1 MTVIGLIVAIG
12 YIALMVYTLW
22 DIETLNDDDP
32 RF

>member
-1 MTVIGLIVAIG
+1 MTIIGLTIAIV

-22 DIETLNDDDP
+22 DMETLNDDDP

>member
-1 MTVIGLIVAIG
+1 MITVGLIVAIV
-12 YIALMVYTLW
+12 YITLMVYTLW